1 MLYDE
6 FLNCNSYVYQMHDC
20 ENSSSMSSE
29 AEFRQLKGAETKHE
43 TDEIFVKYV
52 YQGLLQAKYDSR
64 GENKKAN
71 SFFKSERYIDNELWQ
86 KAQQIVSTKAA
97 QRKYLDKRIV
107 ADTGIVIPRW
117 AS

>member
-1 MLYDE
+1 MPSSEQQSQQNDCSAMLYDE

-52 YQGLLQAKYDSR
+52 Y
-64 GENKKAN
+64 
-71 SFFKSERYIDNELWQ
+71 
-86 KAQQIVSTKAA
+86 
-97 QRKYLDKRIV
+97 
-107 ADTGIVIPRW
+107 
-117 AS
+117 

>member
-52 YQGLLQAKYDSR
+52 Y
-64 GENKKAN
+64 
-71 SFFKSERYIDNELWQ
+71 
-86 KAQQIVSTKAA
+86 
-97 QRKYLDKRIV
+97 
-107 ADTGIVIPRW
+107 
-117 AS
+117 